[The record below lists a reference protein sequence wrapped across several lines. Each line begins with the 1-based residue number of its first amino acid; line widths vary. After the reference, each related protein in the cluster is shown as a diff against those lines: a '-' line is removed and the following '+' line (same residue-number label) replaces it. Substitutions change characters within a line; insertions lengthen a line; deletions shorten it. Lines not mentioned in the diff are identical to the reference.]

1 MYRTRT
7 SKKAQAIV
15 ADFTLR
21 RTKPD
26 RRSLSAGPTRRR
38 CRHPGSVFGVG
49 AELPRPRG
57 SEREVRAKIR
67 SVLQNQNKTKKETRD
82 ISVAAPRQINALT
95 LAVRAAN

>member
-26 RRSLSAGPTRRR
+26 RRSLSAGPTQRR
-38 CRHPGSVFGVG
+38 CRHPGSVFG

-82 ISVAAPRQINALT
+82 IAVAAPRQINALT
-95 LAVRAAN
+95 LAVGAAN